1 MEWNAKNVEK
11 DIYFLLVFEKKKNL
25 KIDILQQKSFLVQF
39 LSPINDTT
47 LFYIPFDREFNKQ
60 QNYIQHMGK

>member
-1 MEWNAKNVEK
+1 VEWNAKNVEK

-39 LSPINDTT
+39 LSPINSGVARGGAIGQLPTA
-47 LFYIPFDREFNKQ
+47 LIVIAQGYI
-60 QNYIQHMGK
+60 